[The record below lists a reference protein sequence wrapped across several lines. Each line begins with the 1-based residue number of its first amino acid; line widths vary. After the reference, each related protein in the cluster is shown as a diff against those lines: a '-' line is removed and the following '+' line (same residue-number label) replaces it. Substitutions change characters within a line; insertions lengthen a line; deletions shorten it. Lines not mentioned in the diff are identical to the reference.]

1 MKKIKFILLFI
12 CSVMLTTSCD
22 YLDMLRQKFPLKKK
36 SSVISKLR
44 NWPWDVFTGAYI
56 GTMGA

>member
-22 YLDMLRQKFPLKKK
+22 YLVLHRQKFPLKKK
-36 SSVISKLR
+36 SSVISKLQS
-44 NWPWDVFTGAYI
+44 WLWDVFTGVCTGI
-56 GTMGA
+56 MVP